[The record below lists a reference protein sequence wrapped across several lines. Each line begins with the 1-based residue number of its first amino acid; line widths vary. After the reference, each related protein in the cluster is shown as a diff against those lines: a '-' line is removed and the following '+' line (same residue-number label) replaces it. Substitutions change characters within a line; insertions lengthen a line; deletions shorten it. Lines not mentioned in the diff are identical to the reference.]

1 MIPNNNLFLFEI
13 SSIFLFNLTSF
24 WQIDFN
30 NLRMTYHN
38 PYKKLKINFVPIMYE
53 ELSNK
58 YTYSLD
64 KQDTETFYLG
74 RLAR

>member
-1 MIPNNNLFLFEI
+1 
-13 SSIFLFNLTSF
+13 
-24 WQIDFN
+24 
-30 NLRMTYHN
+30 
-38 PYKKLKINFVPIMYE
+38 MYE

-58 YTYSLD
+58 YTGTYSLD

>member
-1 MIPNNNLFLFEI
+1 
-13 SSIFLFNLTSF
+13 
-24 WQIDFN
+24 
-30 NLRMTYHN
+30 MTYHN